1 MVDAKTKLIC
11 ILGHPVG
18 HSKSPIM
25 HNAILQEQ
33 NINANYMAFDV
44 EPKDLGE
51 AVTGLRKLNFL
62 GANIT
67 IPHKE
72 AVIEYVDE
80 LTEEAKNIGAVNTLF
95 TKDGKLYGDNTDGRG
110 FIISLMK
117 DGGFDPK
124 GKTVLILGAGG
135 ASKAVSSKL
144 VLEGI
149 AKMYLSDLDKKK
161 ANDLKEHLNK
171 LDSNIEVEL
180 VESAQLDIVAGK
192 SNLIVNCTPVGMKES
207 DPLLVSESSLNESQ
221 FVFDLIY
228 NPAKTKLIKKAEEKG
243 AKTLNGLGMLIYQGA
258 LSFEK
263 WTLQKP
269 DTKKMFEIVKGEK

>member
-25 HNAILQEQ
+25 HNAILQDK
-33 NINANYMAFDV
+33 NINASYMAFDV
-44 EPKDLGE
+44 KPEDLEE
-51 AVTGLRKLNFL
+51 AVKGLRKLSFL

-72 AVIEYVDE
+72 AVINYVDE
-80 LTEEAKNIGAVNTLF
+80 LTDEARNIGAVNTLF
-95 TKDGKLYGDNTDGRG
+95 MKDGKLYGDNTDGRG

-124 GKTVLILGAGG
+124 DKTALVLGAGG
-135 ASKAVSSKL
+135 ASKAVCSKL

-149 AKMYLSDLDKKK
+149 TKMYLSDLDQNK
-161 ANDLKEHLNK
+161 AEELKTHLNK
-171 LDSNIEVEL
+171 LDPKIEVKLIKKET
-180 VESAQLDIVAGK
+180 LDEVAKG
-192 SNLIVNCTPVGMKES
+192 SQLIVNCTPVGMKDS
-207 DPLLVSESSLNESQ
+207 DPLLVAEESLNDKQ

-228 NPAKTKLIKKAEEKG
+228 NPEKTKLIETAEKKG